1 MHQNW
6 TRKKN
11 LIFCKFFYIPPITRK
26 DDHFAKKINALKLD
40 EKLKKVKNLKF
51 PPYYLYLTESTNT

>member
-1 MHQNW
+1 MIILQ
-6 TRKKN
+6 
-11 LIFCKFFYIPPITRK
+11 
-26 DDHFAKKINALKLD
+26 KKINALKLD